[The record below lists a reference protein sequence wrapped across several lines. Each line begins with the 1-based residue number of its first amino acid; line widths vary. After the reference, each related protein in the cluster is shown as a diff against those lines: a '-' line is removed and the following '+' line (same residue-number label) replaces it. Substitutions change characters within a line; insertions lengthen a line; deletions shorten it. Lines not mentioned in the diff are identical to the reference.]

1 MGLKLEFLLKL
12 SRGKIEGINIKNKR
26 YLYEKIDLNNKLIA
40 ILGARGTGKT
50 TLMLQLIKEKY
61 KLSETIYLTLDHI
74 FFLENRLI
82 NVIEDFYTKYGIKNF
97 FLDEVHKYK
106 NWQQEIKNIYDFYN
120 DVQIIVSGS
129 SSINIKQAKYDLS
142 RRCVTYFLNGL
153 SFREFLNIKYDEN
166 YKPYDFKEIVENY
179 QDMAFSIAENSKI
192 LLDFQEYYK
201 YGYYPIYFENSKA
214 IVSKVINMY
223 EKVIYEDIVE
233 VTSLNTENLIVLKKL
248 IYFIATMQPG
258 EININNLSKNLKKD
272 NKTIINF
279 ITKLEDARLLNLLFK
294 EGIASTMIRS
304 PKKIYIENGTLY
316 NAINEEIRNNTN
328 IGNLRELIFVSQV
341 KNSNYNIRYSKE
353 VGDFIVDDNYYFE
366 IGGKNKSKKQ
376 IKQQKDKAFIVK
388 DDVLYA
394 EKGVIPLYLFGFL
407 Y

>member
-1 MGLKLEFLLKL
+1 LEFLLKI
-12 SRGKIEGINIKNKR
+12 SRGKIEGNNIKTKR
-26 YLYEKIDLNNKLIA
+26 YLYDKIDLDNKLIA

-50 TLMLQLIKEKY
+50 TLMLQLIKEKFEI
-61 KLSETIYLTLDHI
+61 SETIYLSLDHI
-74 FFLENRLI
+74 FFLENRLV
-82 NVIEDFYTKYGIKNF
+82 NVIEDFYTRYGIKNF

-120 DVQIIVSGS
+120 DIKIVVSGS

-142 RRCVTYFLNGL
+142 RRCVTYILHGL
-153 SFREFLNIKYDEN
+153 SFREFLNIKYGEN
-166 YKPYDFKEIVENY
+166 YKSYDFHEIIENY
-179 QDMAFSIAENSKI
+179 YDIAFGIAENSKI

-233 VTSLNTENLIVLKKL
+233 VANLNTENLIVLKKL

-272 NKTIINF
+272 NKTILNF
-279 ITKLEDARLLNLLFK
+279 IARFEEARLLNLLLK
-294 EGIASTMIRS
+294 EGVGGSMIRS
-304 PKKIYIENGTLY
+304 PEKIYIENGTLY
-316 NAINEEIRNNTN
+316 NAINEEIRNTPN
-328 IGNLRELIFVSQV
+328 IGNLREVVFVNQI
-341 KNSNYNIRYSKE
+341 KNSGHNIRYSKV
-353 VGDFIVDDNYYFE
+353 VGDFMVDDYYFE
-366 IGGKNKSKKQ
+366 IGGKNKGKKQ
-376 IKQQKDKAFIVK
+376 IKQKKHSAFLVK
-388 DDVLYA
+388 DDILYG